1 MATMVTEDQRMGN
14 PIVSTREPVG
24 PKTAGDKGTP
34 GDMAVM
40 DAVMIVGAAW
50 LILFFLA
57 FSLRRHNI

>member
-1 MATMVTEDQRMGN
+1 MAMVTEPERVGQ
-14 PIVSTREPVG
+14 PIITTREPVG

-50 LILFFLA
+50 ALLFFLA
-57 FSLRRHNI
+57 LSLRRHNV